1 MQDVIRYVSISTA
14 RSMSAVTQLLLTA
27 TARVKLSPTS
37 TTFSSS
43 LSRAATFIMLETP
56 ATSHLSSTPAT
67 PHLLGTPATSHLS
80 STPATS
86 HLSSTPATS
95 HLLGT
100 PTTSHLSSTPA
111 TFLTSGTPVISVSP
125 KPSVSSSNIG
135 SGNME
140 SSFSVST
147 VGTVAGVGGS
157 FLLAVIIVVLVM
169 TVLLLV
175 RRTKKKYSVS
185 IDTDEHILQNPLYG
199 DQGQASQSLCC

>member
-1 MQDVIRYVSISTA
+1 
-14 RSMSAVTQLLLTA
+14 MSAVTQLLLTA
-27 TARVKLSPTS
+27 TARVKLPLTS
-37 TTFSSS
+37 TTSSRYFPS
-43 LSRAATFIMLETP
+43 MSRAATSIVSGTP
-56 ATSHLSSTPAT
+56 ATSHLLSTPAT
-67 PHLLGTPATSHLS
+67 SRLS

-86 HLSSTPATS
+86 HLSTPATSHLSTPATS

-111 TFLTSGTPVISVSP
+111 TSLTSGTPAISVSP

-157 FLLAVIIVVLVM
+157 FLLAVIIVVLVI

-175 RRTKKKYSVS
+175 RRRKKKYSVS

-199 DQGQASQSLCC
+199 DQGQTAQSLCC

>member
-43 LSRAATFIMLETP
+43 LSRAATSIMLGTL

-67 PHLLGTPATSHLS
+67 SHLSTPATSHLS

-95 HLLGT
+95 
-100 PTTSHLSSTPA
+100 
-111 TFLTSGTPVISVSP
+111 LTSGTPVISVSP

-147 VGTVAGVGGS
+147 VGTVAGVVGS

-175 RRTKKKYSVS
+175 RRRKKKYSVS

>member
-43 LSRAATFIMLETP
+43 LSRAATSIMLE
-56 ATSHLSSTPAT
+56 
-67 PHLLGTPATSHLS
+67 TPATSHLS

-95 HLLGT
+95 
-100 PTTSHLSSTPA
+100 
-111 TFLTSGTPVISVSP
+111 LTSGTPVISVSP

-147 VGTVAGVGGS
+147 VGTVAGVVGS

-175 RRTKKKYSVS
+175 RRRKKKYSVS